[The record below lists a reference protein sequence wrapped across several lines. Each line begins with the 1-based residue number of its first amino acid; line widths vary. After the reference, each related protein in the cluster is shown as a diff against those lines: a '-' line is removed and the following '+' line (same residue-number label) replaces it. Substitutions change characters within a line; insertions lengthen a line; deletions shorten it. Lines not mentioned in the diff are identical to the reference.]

1 MSVSLTLVP
10 EIRHMNEEQY
20 RKAKKLTRSLC
31 ANCFEDNC
39 LLLDDGYDFCICPQL
54 ISYSV
59 LCKYFR
65 AAVLPADKELYAE
78 VMETDSRKRCRDCG
92 LLFASEHPNTLYC
105 NVCAANRA
113 RRSKRAWAA
122 RNRGTK

>member
-1 MSVSLTLVP
+1 MSVSVMLVP

-78 VMETDSRKRCRDCG
+78 VMVNPPESQDSIEY
-92 LLFASEHPNTLYC
+92 SI
-105 NVCAANRA
+105 
-113 RRSKRAWAA
+113 
-122 RNRGTK
+122 

>member
-1 MSVSLTLVP
+1 
-10 EIRHMNEEQY
+10 MNEEQY

-54 ISYSV
+54 ISYSI

-78 VMETDSRKRCRDCG
+78 IMSDSEYAKLD
-92 LLFASEHPNTLYC
+92 LFPDFDDE
-105 NVCAANRA
+105 VE
-113 RRSKRAWAA
+113 
-122 RNRGTK
+122 

>member
-1 MSVSLTLVP
+1 MSVIVTLVP

-54 ISYSV
+54 ISYSI
-59 LCKYFR
+59 LCKYFC
-65 AAVLPADKELYAE
+65 AAVLPADKLQ
-78 VMETDSRKRCRDCG
+78 
-92 LLFASEHPNTLYC
+92 
-105 NVCAANRA
+105 
-113 RRSKRAWAA
+113 
-122 RNRGTK
+122 